1 MWKIRQEHNYALFG
15 YWKEM
20 REKKIKRK
28 EKKGKNIFSLHMFKL
43 KENKEKIRVI
53 IKWRIHLYDNRV

>member
-1 MWKIRQEHNYALFG
+1 
-15 YWKEM
+15 M

-28 EKKGKNIFSLHMFKL
+28 ENEGKNIFSLHMFKL

-53 IKWRIHLYDNRV
+53 IK